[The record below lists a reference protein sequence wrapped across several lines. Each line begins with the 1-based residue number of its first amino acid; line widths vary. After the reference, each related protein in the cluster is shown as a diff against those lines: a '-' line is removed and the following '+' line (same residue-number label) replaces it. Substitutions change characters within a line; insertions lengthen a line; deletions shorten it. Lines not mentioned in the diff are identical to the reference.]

1 MVENKIKDKGT
12 KTRKECI
19 IWQWIKYCY
28 QNKNILLWLDRAI
41 SHSVLRQI
49 CIALGM
55 FMILLGGVSAR
66 YNYQNRSNPVG
77 KALVDL
83 ISPVSMRSVVY
94 ETSSKIIVDTCQ
106 YSGPYCKSIPSDKT
120 SPWGIS
126 AIYLLGAVFFSG
138 LLIAI
143 FTNALRTRADRFKL
157 GKVRYHFF
165 KNHIVILGYNDMVP
179 GMIEKLL
186 GEYKWPKR
194 IIVGVKNNIPKI
206 ADRIQD
212 QIEVPSESRK
222 SILVLE
228 ADSNN
233 TWELKYRMRVHKA
246 KEVYILGAHDDAY
259 SLNSYEKIQSL
270 CKKNHPECYVQMQY
284 QSTFALFQTYSK
296 KDGLD
301 HFHAFNFHDVLARE
315 MIMRK
320 EVDTRNDIVLTGPGS
335 NKYVHLVIVG
345 MTEMGEAL
353 AREAAFLCHYPN
365 YVTNGLRTRITFVDP
380 QAKENMTYFTG
391 RYHHL
396 FDLCNYSFRSAGETP
411 SFPLLDKD
419 FLDIEFEFIQA
430 NIAEAAMREEISS
443 WAKDDNQILTIAVCA
458 DLPHRSMAA
467 GLYLP
472 DEVFYNKIPVW
483 IYQPAKGDMAK
494 FLQESPRF
502 KDGVVTFGMSGK
514 DLDVKNEKLINR
526 AMKLK
531 LLYDNIYGL
540 QMKLDKK
547 EITEETFLSEVDGME
562 IIYDDEDSLMEK
574 WANELVFNKWSNIY
588 SVASIEAKR
597 RSVNDKW
604 TEDTIRVIDEVEHNR
619 WNVEKLL
626 MGFRSTTDKEH
637 ADIINGETTKSKL
650 KKDFYAHDNI
660 CPFDELDEVTK
671 KYDHKFTLEINKI
684 APLDETISQEE

>member
-1 MVENKIKDKGT
+1 MKNKNTET
-12 KTRKECI
+12 KCNL
-19 IWQWIKYCY
+19 WQWIKYCH
-28 QNKNILLWLDRAI
+28 QNKSFWLWLDRILA
-41 SHSVLRQI
+41 HSALRQI
-49 CIALGM
+49 GIALGM
-55 FMILLGGVSAR
+55 FLVLLGLVSAI
-66 YNYQNRSNPVG
+66 YSYHNKSYPVG
-77 KALVDL
+77 KAMVDL
-83 ISPVSMRSVVY
+83 ISPVTLRSVVY
-94 ETSSKIIVDTCQ
+94 ETANKTIVDTCQ
-106 YSGPYCKSIPSDKT
+106 YTGPYCKSIPSDKT
-120 SPWGIS
+120 NPWSVSI
-126 AIYLLGAVFFSG
+126 IYLVGSIVFSG
-138 LLIAI
+138 LLISI
-143 FTNALRTRADRFKL
+143 LTNALRTRADRFKQ
-157 GKVRYHFF
+157 GKVSYRNF
-165 KNHIVILGYNDMVP
+165 KNHIVILGFNDMVP

-186 GEYKWPKR
+186 NEQKWPKR
-194 IIVGVKNNIPKI
+194 IIVGVKRNIPEI
-206 ADRIQD
+206 VDRIQD
-212 QIEVPSESRK
+212 QIEVTLESRK

-233 TWELKYRMRVHKA
+233 SWELKHRMRVYKA
-246 KEVYILGAHDDAY
+246 KEVYILGEHDDAY

-270 CKKNHPECYVQMQY
+270 CKKTHPECYVQMQY

-296 KDGLD
+296 KNGLE

-315 MIMRK
+315 MMMRK
-320 EVDTRNDIVLTGPGS
+320 EIDTRNDRVLTGPDS

-353 AREAAFLCHYPN
+353 AREAAFLCHYPS

-396 FDLCNYSFRSAGETP
+396 FDLCKYSFRNAGETP
-411 SFPLLDKD
+411 SFKPLNKD
-419 FLDIEFEFIQA
+419 FLDIEFEFIKA

-540 QMKLDKK
+540 QMKFDKK

-562 IIYDDEDSLMEK
+562 IIYDDEDLLMEK

-671 KYDHKFTLEINKI
+671 EYDHKFTLEINKI
-684 APLDETISQEE
+684 VSSDETILQEE

>member
-1 MVENKIKDKGT
+1 
-12 KTRKECI
+12 
-19 IWQWIKYCY
+19 
-28 QNKNILLWLDRAI
+28 
-41 SHSVLRQI
+41 
-49 CIALGM
+49 
-55 FMILLGGVSAR
+55 
-66 YNYQNRSNPVG
+66 
-77 KALVDL
+77 
-83 ISPVSMRSVVY
+83 MRSVVY
-94 ETSSKIIVDTCQ
+94 ETASKTIIDTCQ
-106 YSGPYCKSIPSDKT
+106 YRGPYCRSIPSEKT
-120 SPWGIS
+120 NPWELSI
-126 AIYLLGAVFFSG
+126 IYLLGSIVFSG
-138 LLIAI
+138 LLISI
-143 FTNALRTRADRFKL
+143 LTNALRTRADRFKQ
-157 GKVRYHFF
+157 GKVSYCNF

-179 GMIEKLL
+179 GMIEKILNDQRC
-186 GEYKWPKR
+186 PKR
-194 IIVGVKNNIPKI
+194 IIVGVKRNIPENV
-206 ADRIQD
+206 DRIQD
-212 QIEVPSESRK
+212 QINVSSESRK

-233 TWELKYRMRVHKA
+233 LWELKHRMRVHTA
-246 KEVYILGAHDDAY
+246 KEVYILGEHDDAY

-270 CKKNHPECYVQMQY
+270 CEETHPECYVQMQY

-296 KDGLD
+296 EKGME

-315 MIMRK
+315 MMMRK
-320 EVDTRNDIVLTGPGS
+320 EIDTRNDTVLTGPDS

-365 YVTNGLRTRITFVDP
+365 FVTKGIRTRITFIDP
-380 QAKENMTYFTG
+380 KAKENMTYITG

-396 FDLCNYSFRSAGETP
+396 FDLCNYSFRNAGGVP
-411 SFPLLDKD
+411 GYPIIDKD
-419 FLDIEFEFIQA
+419 YLDIEFDFIQA
-430 NIAEAAMREEISS
+430 NIAEAAMREEISL

-494 FLQESPRF
+494 YLQESKRF

-514 DLDVKNEKLINR
+514 DIDVKNEKLINR

-531 LLYDNIYGL
+531 LLYDKISEL
-540 QMKLDKK
+540 QTELNNNG
-547 EITEETFLSEVDGME
+547 INEETILSEIDNLAVN
-562 IIYDDEDSLMEK
+562 YDDEKVLHKK
-574 WANELVFNKWSNIY
+574 WADELVFNKWSNIY
-588 SVASIEAKR
+588 CVASIEAKR
-597 RSVNDKW
+597 RSVNNEW
-604 TEDTIRVIDEVEHNR
+604 TAENIRVIDEVEHNR

-637 ADIINGETTKSKL
+637 AEIINGETTKRNL

-660 CPFDELDEVTK
+660 CPFNELDEVTK

-684 APLDETISQEE
+684 APPDETMLQEA